1 MTQRDG
7 KVEGRDE
14 DGEQGHKRSRNKGLY
29 VDNGTKEGRRVLCTH
44 GEPLGGQ
51 WFPRSARLVRWR
63 EGHGGAP
70 GTPQPCRVCA
80 GRASSAGGKIK
91 RCPLCEPR
99 LRYRTKRKP
108 AREGERSRGPEVMS
122 TTGQSFREHRRKVV
136 EGDGLGRERP

>member
-1 MTQRDG
+1 MASPW
-7 KVEGRDE
+7 EGSGFPGVRGWSA
-14 DGEQGHKRSRNKGLY
+14 GER
-29 VDNGTKEGRRVLCTH
+29 GTEERLA
-44 GEPLGGQ
+44 PLNPAA
-51 WFPRSARLVRWR
+51 FAREEHL
-63 EGHGGAP
+63 
-70 GTPQPCRVCA
+70 QP
-80 GRASSAGGKIK
+80 GGKIK